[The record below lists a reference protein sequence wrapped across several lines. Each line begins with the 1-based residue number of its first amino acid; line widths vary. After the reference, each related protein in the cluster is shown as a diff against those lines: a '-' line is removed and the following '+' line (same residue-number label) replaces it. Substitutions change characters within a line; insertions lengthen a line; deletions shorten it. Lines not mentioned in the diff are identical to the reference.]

1 MGTRIKTINY
11 FVCDLHWPFVCT
23 EVRRIKLGLEKRNS
37 LLESKRI
44 FEQKDRSNIIRVK
57 GSENILVDE
66 QVKRQFV
73 SFD

>member
-1 MGTRIKTINY
+1 M
-11 FVCDLHWPFVCT
+11 CT